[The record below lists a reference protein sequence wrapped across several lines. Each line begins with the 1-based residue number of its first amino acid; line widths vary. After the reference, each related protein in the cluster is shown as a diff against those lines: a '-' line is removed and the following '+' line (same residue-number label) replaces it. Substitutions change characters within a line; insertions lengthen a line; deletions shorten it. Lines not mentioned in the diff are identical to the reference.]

1 MSFTFKVEGDIN
13 HLYFEMKEIEF
24 KASEEG
30 IDPGH
35 IQIVKDHLF
44 DPEPY
49 ILVTCQD
56 EQKGKEL
63 LNRVE
68 RQAPRFTP
76 HTGTV

>member
-24 KASEEG
+24 KAREEG
-30 IDPGH
+30 IDPAH

-56 EQKGKEL
+56 EQKGEEL
-63 LNRVE
+63 LNRVKRE
-68 RQAPRFTP
+68 ASRFTP
-76 HTGTV
+76 HATK